1 MAAGVSPYAAG
12 MRCRCPRCGV
22 GRLYEGLLTVRARCD
37 SCGLDLRAHDAGDGA
52 AAFAIFIVGALV
64 VPLVMLVE
72 LRLDPPIW
80 VHVVWIPVILGLS
93 VALLRPI
100 KATLI
105 ALQFRHREL

>member
-22 GRLYEGLLTVRARCD
+22 GQLYEGLLTVRARCE
-37 SCGLDLRAHDAGDGA
+37 SCGLDLRAQDSGDGA
-52 AAFAIFIVGALV
+52 AAFVIFFVGALV

-72 LRLDPPIW
+72 LRWSPPIW
-80 VHVVWIPVILGLS
+80 AHVVWIPVILGLT
-93 VALLRPI
+93 VLLLRPT

-105 ALQFRHREL
+105 ALQFRHRDL